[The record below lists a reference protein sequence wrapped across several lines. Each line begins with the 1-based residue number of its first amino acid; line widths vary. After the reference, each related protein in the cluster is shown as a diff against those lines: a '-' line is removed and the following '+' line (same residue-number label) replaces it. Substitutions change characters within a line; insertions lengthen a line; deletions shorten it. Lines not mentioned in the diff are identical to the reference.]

1 MCHVSC
7 VTCHVSCHV
16 ICHVSYV
23 MCHVSCVMCHVSCQ
37 MSNRQVRLDSRLETR
52 DSNCHIPPLGV
63 PRSVCKRGTTTST
76 VYRLH
81 HVSRVTCMWVY
92 LRPFPRAVTR
102 PAPRNSRN
110 SPYNLQRCSVLGW
123 EPHPLIEK
131 NSSMRLPSGRSSN
144 FRQQAGYSAR
154 REAHRSTALTA
165 AAATTTGPK
174 GHSPLSVYSISP

>member
-1 MCHVSC
+1 
-7 VTCHVSCHV
+7 
-16 ICHVSYV
+16 
-23 MCHVSCVMCHVSCQ
+23 MCHVSCQ

-110 SPYNLQRCSVLGW
+110 SPYTLQPTTYNLQRCSVLGW

-154 REAHRSTALTA
+154 REAHRSTALTVSCSNGGHEGARCRRKPSNVA
-165 AAATTTGPK
+165 AGKRLPA
-174 GHSPLSVYSISP
+174 SISPRRHKTCSA